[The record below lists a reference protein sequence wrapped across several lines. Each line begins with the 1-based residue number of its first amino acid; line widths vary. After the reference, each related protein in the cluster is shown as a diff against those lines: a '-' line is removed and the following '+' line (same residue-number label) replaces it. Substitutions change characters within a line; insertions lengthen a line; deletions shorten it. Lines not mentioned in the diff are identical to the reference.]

1 MSGSNPSRDAE
12 EGESGEFI
20 STLALAHTVENEQ
33 SSPRLRADLPNIVPL
48 ADPYLDQGEVARGG
62 MGSIRHAWDAVL
74 QRHVAVKIVSPRL
87 ASDPAALQRF
97 TEEARITAQLD
108 HPNIVPVHL
117 LANAPDDS
125 PCLAMKL
132 VQGRTL
138 LAHLRTLPP
147 PPWSHATLDEVLG
160 IFIKVCDAVAFA
172 HSKGFVHRD
181 LKPENVMVGS
191 FGQVYVM
198 DWGIAKVLP
207 RDRAEPPPAP
217 GQPTASRGPMGT
229 PAYMS
234 PEQALRYEPDINER
248 TDVFLLGAVLYEIL
262 TGRPP
267 HQGPNLVA
275 LLYRAITANITP
287 AVVASPERQVPPALS
302 RIAQRAMAREPAERY
317 PSVLDMKREVESFLR
332 GEERAPDAIYAPG
345 EKVIEE
351 GQEGVAAYVIVSGR
365 CVAYKIRNG
374 ERVMLREMGPG
385 EVFGE
390 TAVITSR
397 PTSATVEAIEP
408 LKLKVVTREAL
419 SETLGLHTWTGAFVR
434 SLAERF
440 REVDER
446 LRTLEAATGR
456 ASIGPSSPADQPT
469 NSVSPSP
476 ART

>member
-1 MSGSNPSRDAE
+1 MSSSNPSNPSKSSDE
-12 EGESGEFI
+12 FESGEFI
-20 STLALAHTVENEQ
+20 STLALAHTVENERLA
-33 SSPRLRADLPNIVPL
+33 PRPQLELPNIVPL

-62 MGSIRHAWDAVL
+62 MGSVRHAWDSVL

-87 ASDPAALQRF
+87 ASDPTALQRF

-117 LANAPDDS
+117 LAHAPDES

-138 LAHLRTLPP
+138 LAHLRSMPS

-160 IFIKVCDAVAFA
+160 IFLKVCDAVAFA
-172 HSKGFVHRD
+172 HSKGIVHRD
-181 LKPENVMVGS
+181 LKPENIMVGS

-198 DWGIAKVLP
+198 DWGIAKVLDADAP
-207 RDRAEPPPAP
+207 EATLTP
-217 GQPTASRGPMGT
+217 GQAVSSRGPMGT

-234 PEQALRYEPDINER
+234 PEQALRFEPDINER

-275 LLYRAITANITP
+275 LLYRAITATITP
-287 AVVASPERQVPPALS
+287 AKDAAPERHVPPGLS
-302 RIAQRAMAREPAERY
+302 RIAQRAMARAPADRY
-317 PSVLDMKREVESFLR
+317 ASVTEMKRDIEGFLR
-332 GEERAPDAIYAPG
+332 GDERAPDASYAPG

-365 CVAYKIRNG
+365 CVAYKVRDG
-374 ERVMLREMGPG
+374 ERVTLREMGPG
-385 EVFGE
+385 DVFGE
-390 TAVITSR
+390 TAVITAR
-397 PTSATVEAIEP
+397 PTSATVEALEP
-408 LKLKVVTREAL
+408 LKVKIVTREAL
-419 SETLGLHTWTGAFVR
+419 AETLGLHTWTGAFVR

-446 LRTLEAATGR
+446 LRVLELATGR
-456 ASIGPSSPADQPT
+456 GSMTPPRST
-469 NSVSPSP
+469 
-476 ART
+476 